1 MEMLLC
7 IYINDK
13 NWTAEER
20 EEVMDRSVKIYM
32 ETRRKIRLA
41 AKEEPPKE
49 KKRDQENENELK
61 VMTRRI

>member
-7 IYINDK
+7 ININDK

-20 EEVMDRSVKIYM
+20 EEIMDRSVKIYM

-41 AKEEPPKE
+41 AEEEPPKK
-49 KKRDQENENELK
+49 KKRDQENE
-61 VMTRRI
+61 MS